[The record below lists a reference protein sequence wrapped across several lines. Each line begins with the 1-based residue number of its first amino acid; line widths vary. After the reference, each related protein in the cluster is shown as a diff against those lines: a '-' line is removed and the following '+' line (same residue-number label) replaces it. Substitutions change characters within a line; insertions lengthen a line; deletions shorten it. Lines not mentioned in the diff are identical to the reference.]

1 MTMRPLLRAAF
12 EHELREALEAEA
24 RAEPPRAW
32 RHLERAHVLS
42 QGFAGPHVRVHWR
55 MLGYG
60 WRRRDVKEVW
70 GQLLRVL
77 GAGPASWLGRAPVGN
92 TGGAD
97 VGIFTP
103 MPIPDDLRT
112 ILDAEG

>member
-1 MTMRPLLRAAF
+1 MPMNPTLRAAF
-12 EHELREALEAEA
+12 EHELRAAVEAEA
-24 RAEPPRAW
+24 RAELPRAW

-42 QGFAGPHVRVHWR
+42 QAFVWPHVVVHWR

-60 WRRRDVKEVW
+60 WRRRDVKEMA
-70 GQLLRVL
+70 GQVARVL

-92 TGGAD
+92 TGGAN

-103 MPIPDDLRT
+103 MPIPDDLRA